1 MLVTHAIII
10 RDINTANHQN
20 QSKHTKEE
28 LIQLGEDGKSVNL
41 MNLRSSQLRLQ
52 VDSVNSISINVI
64 SSKNNVTVSVQN
76 SVIYCDAEPH
86 GGRGIHVLV
95 LNQVTGSIM
104 ATRVFDTYSPYEDEA
119 MTLFLSLV
127 SDKRIL
133 VFAIKDE
140 GSFQLRSSA
149 RDMLTRLG
157 SAHARSIGWRDTWAM
172 VTVKGEAGAVSEGY
186 KQSNS
191 FTDWAS
197 PVVISAEMTLSPGP
211 GHCQHWPP
219 GEETS
224 RRARFCDK
232 IEGYG
237 SVCSCED
244 PSPIIFH
251 PPPVLNNQIA
261 DVPVA
266 IIASNRPHY
275 LYRML
280 RTLLSANG
288 ANPEMITVFID
299 GFYDEPLAVAELF
312 GLRGVQH
319 APIGVRNARI
329 SQHYKSSLSSTFQ
342 MFPTS
347 KFAILLE
354 EDLDVSPDFFSY
366 FSQLVR
372 VLDTDPSLYC
382 VSAWNDQG
390 YEHTSGDPTKVY
402 RVETMPGLGWMLR
415 RSLYTGELEP
425 RWPTPDKT
433 WDWDMWMRLPEIR
446 RGRECLIP
454 DVSRTYHFGS
464 SGLNMN
470 TYFHDIYF
478 KKRSFNTVRD
488 VELINV
494 DSLYSAEYEKLL
506 EYELSQATIL
516 TESDKSPC
524 QEGFFPNSNSNIK
537 ANILFISMNNS
548 KDFGTWLALAKCLH
562 VWDLDARGFHKGLWR
577 LNFNEIPLYVI
588 GAPFSPYSKYKPD
601 ALVPL
606 HMSVTKP
613 EAIKSQAILSD
624 KQKIKNNHSI

>member
-1 MLVTHAIII
+1 
-10 RDINTANHQN
+10 
-20 QSKHTKEE
+20 
-28 LIQLGEDGKSVNL
+28 
-41 MNLRSSQLRLQ
+41 
-52 VDSVNSISINVI
+52 
-64 SSKNNVTVSVQN
+64 
-76 SVIYCDAEPH
+76 
-86 GGRGIHVLV
+86 
-95 LNQVTGSIM
+95 M
-104 ATRVFDTYSPYEDEA
+104 AHRVFDTYSPYEDDA

-127 SDKRIL
+127 SDNRII

-140 GSFQLRSSA
+140 GSFQLKAGA

-157 SAHARSIGWRDTWAM
+157 SAHARMIGWRDMWSM
-172 VTVKGEAGAVSEGY
+172 VTVKTGSGSGVISEGY
-186 KQSNS
+186 KQSGS
-191 FTDWAS
+191 FTDWAT
-197 PVVISAEMTLSPGP
+197 PVVITADMTLSPGP
-211 GHCQHWPP
+211 GTCQHWPH
-219 GEETS
+219 GEET
-224 RRARFCDK
+224 RRRSQFCNK

-244 PSPIIFH
+244 PSPIIFS
-251 PPPVLNNQIA
+251 PPPVLNNQIS

-288 ANPEMITVFID
+288 ANPDMITVFID

-312 GLRGVQH
+312 GLRGIQH

-342 MFPTS
+342 LFPTA
-347 KFAILLE
+347 KYVIVLE

-366 FSQLVR
+366 FSQLVS
-372 VLDTDPSLYC
+372 VLENDPSLYC

-390 YEHTSGDPTKVY
+390 YEHTSGDPSLVY

-415 RSLYTGELEP
+415 RGLYTGELEA
-425 RWPTPDKT
+425 RWPSPDKT

-488 VELINV
+488 VELFNV
-494 DSLYSAEYEKLL
+494 DGLYSDAYEKQL
-506 EYELSQATIL
+506 EFELAEAKVLDPSL
-516 TESDKSPC
+516 KSPC
-524 QEGFFPNSNSNIK
+524 DPEFFPSLPENGAEDVK
-537 ANILFISMNNS
+537 ANVLFISMNNA

-562 VWDLDARGFHKGLWR
+562 VWDLDARGYHRGLWR
-577 LNFNEIPLYVI
+577 LHLNQIPLFII
-588 GAPFSPYSKYKPD
+588 GAPFSPYS
-601 ALVPL
+601 
-606 HMSVTKP
+606 
-613 EAIKSQAILSD
+613 
-624 KQKIKNNHSI
+624 